1 MSKAIGIVAEYNP
14 FHNGH
19 AHHLR
24 EAKRIAGNR
33 PVIAAMSGSLVQ
45 RGLPAT
51 DVHYP
56 GNCCSSI

>member
-45 RGLPAT
+45 RGLPALT
-51 DVHYP
+51 DK
-56 GNCCSSI
+56 

>member
-33 PVIAAMSGSLVQ
+33 PVIAAMSGSLVPVSYTHLT
-45 RGLPAT
+45 LPTIA
-51 DVHYP
+51 
-56 GNCCSSI
+56 